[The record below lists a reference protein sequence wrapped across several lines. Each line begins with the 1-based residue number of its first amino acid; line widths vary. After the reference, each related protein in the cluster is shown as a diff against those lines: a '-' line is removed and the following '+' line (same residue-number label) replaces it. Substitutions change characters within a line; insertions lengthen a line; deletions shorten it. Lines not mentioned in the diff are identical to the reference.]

1 MVLTAIFA
9 VVGHL
14 FVITIID
21 TSETETMQSVSEF
34 RRTCDISVRLA

>member
-1 MVLTAIFA
+1 MVLTL
-9 VVGHL
+9 VGHL
-14 FVITIID
+14 FVISIID